1 MRVIHSHE
9 INPDRQQVQST
20 QVKILHVGDLVI
32 DVEACSVS
40 RDGIVLDLPDLS
52 YRLLLSLVH
61 HAPHRV
67 SKDQLIE
74 EVWQGIV
81 VSDETLSQRI
91 RLLRQALSDDRE
103 RQRYITSIRN
113 QGYRLVV
120 DVSAGPARKSGVRLS
135 FGLKSLL
142 LIAVIILIGLGIFNT
157 IRILPPADSAVERTH
172 TLAVL
177 PFADLSQNGDNR
189 YFSDGVHEELL
200 SRLSQIENFGVVS
213 RTSVLPFRSTDLS
226 IPEIARQLDVVN
238 ILEGS
243 VRLMGNR
250 VRITAQLIDGK
261 SDRHIWSQTFE
272 RELTMENLFA
282 IQAEVAN
289 NIAGA
294 LEIELSVTDRSLMV
308 NLPTDNLD
316 AYDNYL
322 LGKYHTYRLTE
333 DDLTQAVE
341 FLVRA
346 IEIDDG
352 FAEAWAI
359 LGRAYSFQGSGYGN
373 LPPDDAYSKARE
385 AALRALTLNS
395 ELADAH
401 SLYADILTWYDWDWA
416 AAEREYK
423 ATLELDPFN
432 LLGYALLLST
442 QLRHAEAIELVER
455 LISRFPDDEYIHSN
469 AAWRYLNARDY
480 TGAIE
485 HAVMA
490 GGHAD
495 ARGVKGWAQLSTGRI
510 QAALELFQQDVAE
523 NPGIPVYLSN
533 LAIAY
538 FRNGDDQSGQETFD
552 KLLLMAKSD
561 FISPDIIAAV
571 YFEQDKADEGFEWLN
586 KALEVRS
593 RGLIFLQVDHVYD
606 RFRTDPRYLDLLN
619 KMGFGQMGIGQSGT
633 ESSAR
638 VGGTKLKKPFN

>member
-1 MRVIHSHE
+1 MK
-9 INPDRQQVQST
+9 PK
-20 QVKILHVGDLVI
+20 VKPLHVGDLVI

-40 RDGIVLDLPDLS
+40 RDGNVLDLPDLS

-91 RLLRQALSDDRE
+91 RLLRQALGGDSE
-103 RQRYITSIRN
+103 RQRYIKSIRN
-113 QGYRLVV
+113 QGYRLVA
-120 DVSAGPARKSGVRLS
+120 DITDDSLRKSGVKRPS
-135 FGLKSLL
+135 ILKSLL
-142 LIAVIILIGLGIFNT
+142 ITAVIILVALGIFNAG
-157 IRILPPADSAVERTH
+157 RFLPLSGSAVEYTH

-177 PFADLSQNGDNR
+177 PFSDLSQNGDNR

-226 IPEIARQLDVVN
+226 IPEIARQLDVAN

-250 VRITAQLIDGK
+250 VRITTQLIDGK
-261 SDRHIWSQTFE
+261 SDLHIWSQTFE

-289 NIAGA
+289 AIAGA
-294 LEIELSVTDRSLMV
+294 LEIELSVTDRILV
-308 NLPTDNLD
+308 VDLPTDNLE

-322 LGKYHTYRLTE
+322 FGRYHTYRLTE
-333 DDLTQAVE
+333 DDLAQAVQ

-346 IEIDDG
+346 IEIDES
-352 FAEAWAI
+352 FAEAWAT
-359 LGRAYSFQGSGYGN
+359 LGRAYSFQGSGYGSQS
-373 LPPDDAYSKARE
+373 PDQAYGKARE
-385 AALRALTLNS
+385 AALRSLTLNT

-423 ATLELDPFN
+423 TTLELDPFN
-432 LLGYALLLST
+432 LLGYSLLLST

-455 LISRFPDDEYIHSN
+455 LVRRFPGDEFIQSN

-480 TGAIE
+480 AGAIE
-485 HAVMA
+485 HAELA

-495 ARGVKGWAQLSTGRI
+495 ARGVKGWAQLSAGRI
-510 QAALELFQQDVAE
+510 KEALALFQQDVAE
-523 NPGIPVYLSN
+523 NPDNPVYLSN
-533 LAIAY
+533 LAIAHI
-538 FRNGDDQSGQETFD
+538 RNGDGQSGQEALDT
-552 KLLLMAKSD
+552 LLSMAKSV
-561 FISPDIIAAV
+561 FISPDIVAAV
-571 YFEQDKADEGFEWLN
+571 YFEQNKADEGFEWLN

-606 RFRTDPRYLDLLN
+606 RFRTDPRYLDLLDQ
-619 KMGFGQMGIGQSGT
+619 MGFGQ
-633 ESSAR
+633 
-638 VGGTKLKKPFN
+638 